1 MTGSTT
7 LDIVLVVALL
17 AYTVSGWRQG
27 FVAAVLGV
35 VGLITGAYLA
45 VRFGPT
51 LLGSH
56 TDIDVATPVGTLV
69 LIGIVLLVATL
80 GQGLMLALSS
90 TVRAR
95 IQTSGLRLVDSL
107 LGAVA
112 VLVAAVLVLWV
123 VAGAVRTGGPAA
135 LRSAVAR
142 STVVQTVDAVVPPS
156 ASRIVDDVTSA
167 LDRGGFPRVFE
178 GLGPEPISSVPPP
191 DDDLRRDPDIERA
204 VGSVIHVRADAP
216 RCGQAQVGSGWVMSR
231 GHVATNA
238 HVVAG
243 ATSVQVDVGGTGPEL
258 DATVVA
264 FDPDRDI
271 AVLSVPG
278 LRAPVLGRGEDLSRG
293 ADAVV
298 AGFPGDEGLWVGA
311 ARVRAVLTAR
321 GADIYGQ
328 AGTTREI
335 YSLRAQVRQGASGG
349 PLLDAEGDVVGMV
362 FATSLDDDDTGYALT
377 LDEMSPVLTAAARST
392 AAVSTGR
399 CAAG

>member
-27 FVAAVLGV
+27 FVAAALGV
-35 VGLITGAYLA
+35 VGLIAGAYLA
-45 VRFGPT
+45 IRFGPT
-51 LLGSH
+51 LLGDH
-56 TDIDVATPVGTLV
+56 TDIDVGTPVGTLV
-69 LIGIVLLVATL
+69 LIGVVLLVATL

-90 TVRAR
+90 RLRAR
-95 IQTSGLRLVDSL
+95 IHTSGLRVVDSL
-107 LGAVA
+107 FGAVA
-112 VLVAAVLVLWV
+112 VLAAAVLVVWV
-123 VAGAVRTGGPAA
+123 VAGAIRTGGPAS

-142 STVVQTVDAVVPPS
+142 SAVVQTVDAVVPSS
-156 ASRIVDDVTSA
+156 AARLVDDVTSA

-204 VGSVIHVRADAP
+204 LGSVIHVRADAA
-216 RCGQAQVGSGWVMSR
+216 RCDQTQVGSGWVMSR
-231 GHVATNA
+231 GLVATNA

-243 ATSVQVDVGGTGPEL
+243 ATQVEVNVGGNGQVL
-258 DATVVA
+258 GARVVA

-278 LRAPVLGRGEDLSRG
+278 LRAPALAGGEALSRG
-293 ADAVV
+293 ESAVV

-311 ARVRAVLTAR
+311 ARVRAVLSAR

-328 AGTTREI
+328 PGTTREI

-349 PLLDAEGDVVGMV
+349 PLIDSDGDVVGMV
-362 FATSLDDDDTGYALT
+362 FASSLDDDDTGYALT
-377 LDEMSPVLTAAARST
+377 SDEMEPVLSAASRAT
-392 AAVSTGR
+392 EAVSTGR